1 MQRSPV
7 PSSGFT
13 LVELLVVIAIVGA
26 LISLL
31 VPAGWN
37 AREAA
42 LNAQS
47 IRWLAPLAT
56 NVVDFIDGDLYE
68 LQQAVAA
75 LQTSTEDDLPD
86 PAEVARL
93 LAMAENDGLQL
104 DRMIALLTPPPPG
117 DPEGSQAA
125 AELRGALVQVRAHL
139 KQIEDATRR
148 LYEMVT
154 ASPVRE

>member
-68 LQQAVAA
+68 LQQAVAT

-93 LAMAENDGLQL
+93 LAMAEKRWPAAGPH
-104 DRMIALLTPPPPG
+104 DRAIDAAPAGRPRRKPG
-117 DPEGSQAA
+117 GS
-125 AELRGALVQVRAHL
+125 
-139 KQIEDATRR
+139 
-148 LYEMVT
+148 
-154 ASPVRE
+154 